1 MPKILGKIGFL
12 TFFTLQ
18 THINFCRK
26 TTMTIIQKIN
36 NFFKNFS
43 SQSNNLKSFSLK
55 EFGQKQLI
63 IVTIITL
70 FSIIFFSTQSI
81 IKKKNIDSRKNL
93 KTVTNS
99 EEFTGLSKFLISKI
113 NSPYKSEKYLI
124 KNNDTIEKI
133 LKKFEVKDED
143 IKNISTKLKQ
153 KKLSNIYSGRELSI
167 VLKKIDD
174 KNNSVINLLYPIN
187 NTSSIEVRKLRDDFK
202 IKENII
208 KLNKKEVVVKN
219 KITNNLYSA
228 AIEAQIEPNI
238 IIEFARIFGFEVD
251 FQRDIRKNDWF
262 EIYYEKFEDDNGK
275 VRDTGKIIYASMYV
289 NREEINL
296 YNFKYKDEEEYYD
309 IKGKSITKSLM
320 KTPING
326 ARLSSSFGMRKHP
339 ILGYNKMHRGT
350 DFAAPS
356 GTPIMA
362 SGTGIITRAR
372 WCGGGGN
379 CVKIK
384 HNSTYQTVYAHM
396 KSFAKGIKEGRKV
409 RQGQII
415 GYVGSTGL
423 STGPHLHY
431 EVIVN
436 GKKVNSQKLK
446 LPSGKTLKGIAREDF
461 ELERIKID
469 LKLSELR

>member
-1 MPKILGKIGFL
+1 
-12 TFFTLQ
+12 
-18 THINFCRK
+18 
-26 TTMTIIQKIN
+26 
-36 NFFKNFS
+36 
-43 SQSNNLKSFSLK
+43 
-55 EFGQKQLI
+55 
-63 IVTIITL
+63 
-70 FSIIFFSTQSI
+70 
-81 IKKKNIDSRKNL
+81 
-93 KTVTNS
+93 
-99 EEFTGLSKFLISKI
+99 
-113 NSPYKSEKYLI
+113 
-124 KNNDTIEKI
+124 
-133 LKKFEVKDED
+133 
-143 IKNISTKLKQ
+143 
-153 KKLSNIYSGRELSI
+153 
-167 VLKKIDD
+167 
-174 KNNSVINLLYPIN
+174 LYPIN
-187 NTSSIEVRKLRDDFK
+187 NTSSIEVRKFKDDYN
-202 IKENII
+202 IKENIL
-208 KLNKKEVVVKN
+208 KLYRKEIVVKN
-219 KITNNLYSA
+219 KISNNLYNA
-228 AIEAQIEPNI
+228 AIEVQIEPNI

-251 FQRDIRKNDWF
+251 FQRDIRKEDWF

-289 NREEINL
+289 NGEEINL
-296 YNFKYKDEEEYYD
+296 YNFKFNDEEEYYD

-362 SGTGIITRAR
+362 SGSGTITRAR

-379 CVKIK
+379 CIKIK
-384 HNSTYQTVYAHM
+384 HNSTYETIYAHM

-431 EVIVN
+431 EVVVN

-446 LPSGKTLKGIAREDF
+446 LPSGKILKGKARELF

-469 LKLSELR
+469 LKLSNLR

>member
-1 MPKILGKIGFL
+1 
-12 TFFTLQ
+12 
-18 THINFCRK
+18 
-26 TTMTIIQKIN
+26 MTIIQI
-36 NFFKNFS
+36 FSDLFKKRVDFS
-43 SQSNNLKSFSLK
+43 ALIKTNKLKTLSFNPIIFLT
-55 EFGQKQLI
+55 LI
-63 IVTIITL
+63 ITI
-70 FSIIFFSTQSI
+70 SVIFFSINNLITQSNI
-81 IKKKNIDSRKNL
+81 EKKNNV
-93 KTVTNS
+93 KTIAESN
-99 EEFTGLSKFLISKI
+99 EFSKLTDFIISKL
-113 NSPYKSEKYLI
+113 NSPYSEIKYVIKS
-124 KNNDTIEKI
+124 NDSIEKI
-133 LKKFEVKDED
+133 LKKYQVKTED
-143 IKNISTKLKQ
+143 INEISTKLKK
-153 KKLSNIYSGRELSI
+153 KKLSNIYSGRELSMI
-167 VLKKIDD
+167 LKKLSNETIT
-174 KNNSVINLLYPIN
+174 VVNLNFPIS
-187 NTSSIEVRKLRDDFK
+187 NTSSVEVRKLQDAFTV
-202 IKENII
+202 KENIL
-208 KLNKKEVVVKN
+208 KLYKKEIVVKN
-219 KITNNLYSA
+219 TITNNLYSSA
-228 AIEAQIEPNI
+228 MTVNIEPNI
-238 IIEFARIFGFEVD
+238 IVEFARIFGFEVD
-251 FQRDIRKNDWF
+251 FQRDIRKGDWF
-262 EIYYEKFEDDNGK
+262 EIYYEKFIDDNNK

-289 NREEINL
+289 NGEEINL
-296 YNFKYKDEEEYYD
+296 YNFEFENDEEYYD

-362 SGTGIITRAR
+362 SGSGTVTRAR

-384 HNSTYQTVYAHM
+384 HNSTYETIYAHM

-409 RQGQII
+409 KQGQII

-446 LPSGKTLKGIAREDF
+446 LPSGKILKGDARKEF
-461 ELERIKID
+461 ELKRIKID

>member
-1 MPKILGKIGFL
+1 MTL
-12 TFFTLQ
+12 FTLQ
-18 THINFCRK
+18 TLVNFCRK
-26 TTMTIIQKIN
+26 STMTIIQKLN
-36 NFFKNFS
+36 YFFKNRII
-43 SQSNNLKSFSLK
+43 QNHNIKKISFK
-55 EFGQKQLI
+55 DIGQKHLI
-63 IVTIITL
+63 VISVITF
-70 FSIIFFSTQSI
+70 FSIIFISTQNFI
-81 IKKKNIDSRKNL
+81 EKKNTGNRQNL
-93 KTVTNS
+93 EAVTS
-99 EEFTGLSKFLISKI
+99 SKEFSGFSKFLLSKI
-113 NSPYKSEKYLI
+113 KSPYKNVTYSI
-124 KNNDTIEKI
+124 KKNDTIEKI
-133 LKKFEVKDED
+133 LKKFDVREED
-143 IKNISTKLKQ
+143 IKNISVKLKQ
-153 KKLSNIYSGRELSI
+153 KKLSNIYSGRKLDL
-167 VLKKIDD
+167 VLKDLG
-174 KNNSVINLLYPIN
+174 NNSNTVINLLYPIN
-187 NTSSIEVRKLRDDFK
+187 NTSSIEVRKFKDDYN
-202 IKENII
+202 IKENIL
-208 KLNKKEVVVKN
+208 KLYRKEIVVKN
-219 KITNNLYSA
+219 KISNNLYNA
-228 AIEAQIEPNI
+228 AIEVQIEPNI

-251 FQRDIRKNDWF
+251 FQRDIRKEDWF

-289 NREEINL
+289 NGEEINL
-296 YNFKYKDEEEYYD
+296 YNFKFNDEEEYYD

-362 SGTGIITRAR
+362 SGSGTITRAR

-379 CVKIK
+379 CIKIK
-384 HNSTYQTVYAHM
+384 HNSTYETIYAHM

-431 EVIVN
+431 EVVVN

-446 LPSGKTLKGIAREDF
+446 LPSGKILKGKARELF

-469 LKLSELR
+469 LKLSNLR